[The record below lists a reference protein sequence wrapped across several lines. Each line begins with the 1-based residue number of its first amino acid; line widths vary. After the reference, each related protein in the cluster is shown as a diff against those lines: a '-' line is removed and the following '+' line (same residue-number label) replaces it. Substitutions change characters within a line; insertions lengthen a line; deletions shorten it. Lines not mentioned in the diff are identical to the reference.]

1 MRELHGRDAQEAIDT
16 GTDSG
21 ADAAGR
27 HAGGSRRPDRAIVQ
41 NAETR
46 TAFALA
52 YRERVAIEYAAR
64 DQEDAV
70 PGDEGRRSP
79 AATGTEGDRA
89 SRLAEHRNMASSA
102 RRQPRRASSTAE
114 PSRSE

>member
-1 MRELHGRDAQEAIDT
+1 MTMRELHGRDAQEDIDT

-27 HAGGSRRPDRAIVQ
+27 HTGGSRRPDRAIVQ

-52 YRERVAIEYAAR
+52 YRERVAPFPCR
-64 DQEDAV
+64 
-70 PGDEGRRSP
+70 
-79 AATGTEGDRA
+79 
-89 SRLAEHRNMASSA
+89 HRY
-102 RRQPRRASSTAE
+102 RG
-114 PSRSE
+114 